1 MTTLNVSKEN
11 VMKKIALLF
20 LTALF
25 VKANFAQYKNDNLLY
40 KTVYTT
46 DLCKELNNSPGY
58 LLLDVRTPGEYAD
71 TSSMGMNIGR
81 FLDAINIEIANL
93 GSRLS
98 EINAYKNKPV
108 FVYCSHSQ
116 RSRRASKML
125 ADSGFTRVVNINGGM
140 TGLRQLPVKNNECL
154 YDKLVTKNSY
164 GFLSA
169 ADLCNKLKKG
179 TEDLFLLD
187 VRNDSAFQLI
197 STDQKINSFGFFK
210 NSVHMPLGRLEASL
224 NKIPEDKEIVIID
237 LFGGDAIKAAELLI
251 RKKYQ
256 RVLILPEGI
265 EGILNRDNDGLACL
279 SPFYISNLPY
289 KIINAQGL
297 KKFIETN
304 HDYLFLDAR
313 TKEEFTNTH
322 KNYWQNTGHLVNAVN
337 IPVADMENQWTTIES
352 YKNKPVIIYLFTSG
366 TGSHEAARSLVQ
378 KGFTNIYVLHG
389 GIFNIG
395 WTAANVKGYSSLAN
409 LKVDVPVANM

>member
-1 MTTLNVSKEN
+1 
-11 VMKKIALLF
+11 MKIIAFLF
-20 LTALF
+20 LTALS
-25 VKANFAQYKNDNLLY
+25 VKTNFAQYKNDNLLY

-46 DLCKELNNSPGY
+46 DICKELNNSPGY

-81 FLDAINIEIANL
+81 FKDAINIEIANL
-93 GSRLS
+93 GNRLP
-98 EINAYKNKPV
+98 EINDYKNKPV

-140 TGLRQLPVKNNECL
+140 TGIRQLPVKSNNCL
-154 YDKLVTKNSY
+154 YDKLVTKNNY
-164 GFLSA
+164 GFFSA
-169 ADLCNKLKKG
+169 AELCNKLMKEP
-179 TEDLFLLD
+179 EDLFLLD
-187 VRNDSAFQLI
+187 VRTDSAFQQI
-197 STDQKINSFGFFK
+197 SADQKINSFGFFK
-210 NSVHMPLGRLEASL
+210 NSMHIPLDMLEASFA
-224 NKIPEDKEIVIID
+224 KIPEDKEIVIID
-237 LFGGDAIKAAELLI
+237 LFGGDAVKAAELLT

-256 RVLILPEGI
+256 RVNILPEGI
-265 EGILNRDNDGLACL
+265 DGVLTRDNEGLACL

-304 HDYLFLDAR
+304 HDYLFLDVR
-313 TKEEFTNTH
+313 TEEEFTNTH
-322 KNYWQNTGHLVNAVN
+322 KNYWQNTGHLVNAIN
-337 IPVADMENQWTTIES
+337 IPVAEMENKWTTIES
-352 YKNKPVIIYLFTSG
+352 YKSKPVIIYLFTSG
-366 TGSHEAARSLVQ
+366 TGVHEAARNLLQ
-378 KGFTNIYVLHG
+378 KGFTDIYVLQG

-409 LKVDVPVANM
+409 LKVDVPAANM